1 MAEFEGRVQD
11 SAWILTALCHLTRL
25 GPVRVLIGKQKKK
38 NANRRDGKKVT
49 VKKEEKDEGCNSN

>member
-25 GPVRVLIGKQKKK
+25 GPVRVKKKK